1 MVITAIDAKT
11 KALKQGAINK
21 WLCEAVIYSL

>member
-1 MVITAIDAKT
+1 MVMTAIDAKI
-11 KALKQGAINK
+11 KALEQGVINK